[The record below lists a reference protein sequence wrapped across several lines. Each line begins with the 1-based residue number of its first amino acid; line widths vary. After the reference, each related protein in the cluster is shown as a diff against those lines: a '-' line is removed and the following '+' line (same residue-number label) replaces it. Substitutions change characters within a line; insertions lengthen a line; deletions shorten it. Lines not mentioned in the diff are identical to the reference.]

1 MLEGALEKMSVQP
14 AEASGDPARFS
25 LRLRPGAA
33 AAPGEQAVDL
43 NVNDL
48 LGHQLDIEY
57 LGSIS
62 CSYCGRGTRKSYAQG
77 YCFPC
82 FRKLA
87 RCDLCVMSPDR
98 CHYAA
103 GTCRE
108 PEWGESFCMQP
119 HLVYLANSSGPKVG
133 ITRSGHQ
140 TGRWLDQGASQ
151 GLVIL
156 SAPSRN
162 LAGLAEVALARD
174 VSDRTDWRALVRQDA
189 PPVDLPALR
198 ERLRGLVLDLPAEV
212 TWLDD
217 ESPQTLCYPVLSY
230 PRTLKRFRLEREQRV
245 SGRLLGIKGQFLL
258 FENGVLNIRQHTSF
272 HVRLHWGE
280 ATSSRDADDQMEL
293 FST

>member
-1 MLEGALEKMSVQP
+1 MSAHP
-14 AEASGDPARFS
+14 GKEPGDPARFS
-25 LRLRPGAA
+25 LGLRPVAA
-33 AAPGEQAVDL
+33 STPVEQAVDL
-43 NVNDL
+43 NDV
-48 LGHQLDIEY
+48 LGQQLDIEY

-62 CSYCGRGTRKSYAQG
+62 CSYCGRVTSKSYAQG
-77 YCFPC
+77 YWFPC

-133 ITRSGHQ
+133 ITRNGQQ

-156 SAPSRN
+156 SAPSRH
-162 LAGLAEVALARD
+162 LAGLAEVALARHI
-174 VSDRTDWRALVRQDA
+174 SDRTDWRALVRRDA

-198 ERLRGLVLDLPAEV
+198 ERLRGLVLDLPEEV
-212 TWLDD
+212 AWLDA
-217 ESPQTLCYPVLSY
+217 EAPETLRYPVLSY
-230 PRTLKRFRLEREQRV
+230 PQMLERFRLDREPRV

-258 FENGVLNIRQHTSF
+258 FEGGVLNIRQHTSF
-272 HVRLHWGE
+272 HVRVSWGE
-280 ATSSRDADDQMEL
+280 GSSRPATDDQMEL